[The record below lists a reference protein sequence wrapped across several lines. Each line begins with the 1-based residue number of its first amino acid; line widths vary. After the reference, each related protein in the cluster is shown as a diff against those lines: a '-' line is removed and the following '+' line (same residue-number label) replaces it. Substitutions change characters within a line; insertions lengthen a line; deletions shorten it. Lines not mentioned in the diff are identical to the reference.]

1 VLSKKI
7 KDFLK
12 YLSDIFTIAV
22 LYIGFIAFFLVC
34 YTNYTWGNV
43 YVEQMIIAALN
54 DFDTIGSYI
63 ITKYVLF
70 AFVPACIMTL
80 ICRWFIKKNLWLNI
94 ASLCMIGYAV
104 WSIKLV
110 EYLLN
115 QNVYTELYETEY
127 ANPADLTFKF
137 PDKKRNLILFYLESM
152 EADYADSNLTGENLL
167 PNLSRY
173 QKNELHFPNFFQ
185 MPMQDYTIAAMV
197 SSMCGVPYRTPKGIN
212 PYKIKNFLPHLKCF
226 PQILKENGYENYT
239 LRSSDLDFAGARKFF
254 KLHGFKHMKD
264 KADMEKDIDLANH
277 GGTSWGYND
286 RTYYEAVKK
295 ELAEIAEKKTPFMFV
310 MITLD
315 THAPDVYLDKQC
327 EKTFDDKRD
336 VIKCADSMAS
346 EFLDWLQKQDF
357 YKDTTVVVIGDH
369 PETGNNNIYPAH
381 KNRKIVNFILNPAKN
396 SIPQEHKIW
405 STIDLA
411 PTILN
416 AMGVEFGGAKFGLGR
431 SLLKN
436 EPTLYEVYQNRL
448 SNEVLK
454 SSHLYDRFYHK
465 KAPNGNK

>member
-1 VLSKKI
+1 MLSKKI

-152 EADYADSNLTGENLL
+152 ESDYADSNLTGDNLL
-167 PNLSRY
+167 PNLSKY

-212 PYKIKNFLPHLKCF
+212 PYKIKNFFISLIR
-226 PQILKENGYENYT
+226 IL
-239 LRSSDLDFAGARKFF
+239 
-254 KLHGFKHMKD
+254 
-264 KADMEKDIDLANH
+264 
-277 GGTSWGYND
+277 
-286 RTYYEAVKK
+286 
-295 ELAEIAEKKTPFMFV
+295 
-310 MITLD
+310 
-315 THAPDVYLDKQC
+315 
-327 EKTFDDKRD
+327 
-336 VIKCADSMAS
+336 
-346 EFLDWLQKQDF
+346 
-357 YKDTTVVVIGDH
+357 
-369 PETGNNNIYPAH
+369 
-381 KNRKIVNFILNPAKN
+381 
-396 SIPQEHKIW
+396 
-405 STIDLA
+405 
-411 PTILN
+411 
-416 AMGVEFGGAKFGLGR
+416 
-431 SLLKN
+431 
-436 EPTLYEVYQNRL
+436 
-448 SNEVLK
+448 
-454 SSHLYDRFYHK
+454 
-465 KAPNGNK
+465 